1 MLISLVTESNKN
13 IYNNH
18 SAKIYRTGKRFPA
31 TISLNKLY
39 YFIPYIKKKGIRDIY
54 LIKNARLGIRKEGQ
68 MDEDKNDIRLVFEIE
83 FIKQIFDEYK
93 PIELRIWHTFTDT
106 KLIDIIK

>member
-1 MLISLVTESNKN
+1 
-13 IYNNH
+13 
-18 SAKIYRTGKRFPA
+18 
-31 TISLNKLY
+31 
-39 YFIPYIKKKGIRDIY
+39 
-54 LIKNARLGIRKEGQ
+54 